1 MNASEPTTAYLFV
14 HFTGLEQSETAYTSS
29 NYFMAMAAE
38 HMNAKVSPF
47 LAMLTELHQEVPA
60 MSRVITSS
68 GGNGQ
73 EAGFP
78 VLTWKGGEG
87 GVRDPHI
94 VRDPRGGFHIVATD
108 LSIYHR
114 GGWGPH
120 DGATENGSTGLV
132 IWDSPDLSHWS
143 EPRLVDVASKIPG
156 AGMAWAP
163 EAAWDPDRE
172 QWIVFWATK
181 TNADAPAGS
190 DAAALNNELGD
201 PTNMY
206 YATTADFRTFSDP
219 VQWID
224 RKNVIIDTTM
234 LRDDDGWWYRVSKDS
249 EITIERT
256 RNPYA
261 VAREVLRTDDP
272 NEWSFVGTL
281 TDLLGNGRYS
291 EHYLEG
297 PELFVFNDADV
308 ATVNGRPMRYGLMC
322 DQYAEAKGYLSF
334 RTASLASHDPADWQR
349 ADDID
354 FGTLKKRH
362 GAILPITSAEY
373 DAVQAAFS
381 L

>member
-1 MNASEPTTAYLFV
+1 MIAPPTEPTTAYLFV
-14 HFTGLEQSETAYTSS
+14 HFTGLEQSETDEQL
-29 NYFMAMAAE
+29 YFA
-38 HMNAKVSPF
+38 
-47 LAMLTELHQEVPA
+47 L
-60 MSRVITSS
+60 SRD
-68 GGNGQ
+68 GRHWRDLR

-181 TNADAPAGS
+181 TNAGAPAGS

-201 PTNMY
+201 RTNMY

-219 VQWID
+219 VKWID

-234 LRDDDGWWYRVSKDS
+234 LRDDDGWWYRASKDS

-322 DQYAEAKGYLSF
+322 DQYAEGKGYTPF
-334 RTASLASHDPADWQR
+334 RSADLGSRDPLDWAA

-354 FGTLKKRH
+354 FGRIKKRH
-362 GAILPITSAEY
+362 GAILPITEAEY
-373 DAVQAAFS
+373 EAIEDTFAN
-381 L
+381 

>member
-14 HFTGLEQSETAYTSS
+14 HFTGLEQSETDEQL
-29 NYFMAMAAE
+29 YFA
-38 HMNAKVSPF
+38 
-47 LAMLTELHQEVPA
+47 L
-60 MSRVITSS
+60 SRD
-68 GGNGQ
+68 GRHWRDLR

-143 EPRLVDVASKIPG
+143 EPRLVDVASKIPS

-163 EAAWDPDRE
+163 EAAWDPDRG

-219 VQWID
+219 VKWID

-234 LRDDDGWWYRVSKDS
+234 LRDDDGWWYRASKDS

-297 PELFVFNDADV
+297 PELFSDFDKVVIARGISPQN
-308 ATVNGRPMRYGLMC
+308 RGLPW
-322 DQYAEAKGYLSF
+322 
-334 RTASLASHDPADWQR
+334 R
-349 ADDID
+349 
-354 FGTLKKRH
+354 
-362 GAILPITSAEY
+362 
-373 DAVQAAFS
+373 
-381 L
+381 